1 MAAATAVSLPED
13 VIRDIL
19 LRVDHPAA
27 LFRCAV
33 ACKRWSRLVAD
44 VSSLRRDQVPCG
56 ASSTSLAGIF
66 FTWKGNYPFL
76 PTPRSFGHGLRR
88 SLDSLFRD
96 GEGLLDNAVP
106 LISRQGLLLVRLA
119 DANRHAF
126 ITRLAVYNLLTG
138 VCHMLPP
145 LNWGYALESSSYAIV
160 TRRDYSSSKSSSP
173 PLPADSEFLKVLIM
187 GVDEFGQP
195 RKLHMFTS
203 GEVGWRREPG
213 ELRFDTKGVVKMRHS
228 DAVVCRGTL
237 HWTIGIWS
245 CIYSKSYILNLDME
259 TCGVSLTEIVLPRE
273 DYCSFGYDDWPLLGV
288 NANRML
294 TLLYLPKG
302 LRAHIYTRQE
312 LDRKWWD
319 GTTIAIWLCT
329 RVVELKLPR
338 QIEERQMHLS
348 VLGEKGGTLLLQDN
362 KNLYTANLETGVM
375 EEVTSGFP
383 LLQRWEVVLLETDWS
398 SFFISRFGGD

>member
-66 FTWKGNYPFL
+66 FTWKGNYPFV
-76 PTPRSFGHGLRR
+76 PTPRSIGHGLRR

-96 GEGLLDNAVP
+96 GEGLLDEAVP

-119 DANRHAF
+119 DANRDAF
-126 ITRLAVYNLLTG
+126 IIRLAVYNLLTG

-145 LNWGYALESSSYAIV
+145 LRWNWGYALESTSYAIV
-160 TRRDYSSSKSSSP
+160 TRRDYSASKSSSP
-173 PLPADSEFLKVLIM
+173 ALPADSEFLKVLIM
-187 GVDEFGQP
+187 GVDKFGQP
-195 RKLHMFTS
+195 RKIHTFTS
-203 GEVGWRREPG
+203 GEVGWRSEPG
-213 ELRFDTKGVVKMRHS
+213 ELRFDTK
-228 DAVVCRGTL
+228 
-237 HWTIGIWS
+237 
-245 CIYSKSYILNLDME
+245 
-259 TCGVSLTEIVLPRE
+259 TCGVSLTEIVLPTK
-273 DYCSFGYDDWPLLGV
+273 DHCSFCYDDWPLLGV

-312 LDRKWWD
+312 LDRKWRN
-319 GTTIAIWLCT
+319 GTTIASWLCT

-362 KNLYTANLETGVM
+362 KKNLYTANLETGVM

-383 LLQRWEVVLLETDWS
+383 LLKRWEVVLLETDWS